1 MTENVPAPPSSR
13 HMLAVLPEGTAG
25 KHASGIDSPPDKR

>member
-1 MTENVPAPPSSR
+1 
-13 HMLAVLPEGTAG
+13 MLAVLPEGTAG